1 MTTAIGRGPARLL
14 AAAAIALLAAQ
25 PLVAQSRLTAPREF
39 FGFAIGDDYQLASY
53 RQIAAYWERLA
64 GESDR
69 MVLDTIGTTA
79 EGRTMLMAVI
89 SAPENL
95 RDLEHFRRISQRL
108 ALARDLTDEQAHAL
122 AREGRAVVWVDGG
135 LHATEV
141 LGSQQLVE
149 MAWQMVS
156 RTDEETMRM
165 LRDDILLLVH
175 ANPDGNDLV
184 ADWYNRDPVPERR
197 SYAPGL
203 PRLYQKYIGHDDNR
217 DSFGSTQPE
226 TEAMNRVMYHQW
238 FPQIVYNHHQS
249 GPPGTVMFAPPFRDP
264 FNYRF
269 DPLLVVELDLVAAA
283 MHTRFEAEGKP
294 GVTMRTGSSYSTWW
308 NGGVRTTAYFH
319 NMIGILTE
327 TIGNPTPMRI
337 PYVPQQVLPRADL
350 PYPIEP
356 QEWHFRQS
364 IDYAITADRALLD
377 VASRERENLLYNF
390 YLMGKHAIERG
401 SRDSWTITPTLVAR
415 ANALVASRQPAGAG
429 RRGGGFPG
437 AAAGGVDPF
446 STVLHAPENRDPR
459 GYVIPS
465 DQPDF
470 LTATKFV
477 DALRET
483 GITVQRATAPF
494 EAGGHRYPRGSYVV
508 FTAQAFGPHVLDMF
522 EPQDHPNDFA
532 YPGGPPVPPYDNAG
546 WTLAFQMG
554 IRFDRLLDGF
564 TGPFEEIPDWNV
576 APPAGTVTS
585 VNRAA
590 GYVTSHAVNDVFTAA
605 NRLLA
610 QGERVYWLT
619 RPLTVGDTTYPAG
632 ALYVRAGAATRGRLE
647 AIAKS
652 IGVSFTAVARAPS
665 GEALRLRPPR
675 IGLMDQYGGSMT
687 SGWTRWILEQFDF
700 PYERTF
706 PPRVGRGGL
715 GARYD
720 VLVFPDG
727 TLPDP
732 SRPSRFRFGGGGGPE
747 SPPQTDSIERS
758 LPPEYRDQRGRVT
771 DTTLAAVRTF
781 VESGGTVVAIGASAE
796 TLAGY
801 LQLPV
806 SDYLVENGQPLG
818 RDAFY
823 VPGSILRAEVDTGQA
838 LAAGIPAQVDVFF
851 DSSPTFAVG
860 GDAAGRGVRRVA
872 WYGSATPLRSGWAWG
887 QEHLNGGAA
896 IVEATVGRGRV
907 YLIGPEV
914 LQRGQSHGTFKFFF
928 NALYLGAARAERM

>member
-1 MTTAIGRGPARLL
+1 MTTATARGLVRLL
-14 AAAAIALLAAQ
+14 AVAAIVLLTAHPAA
-25 PLVAQSRLTAPREF
+25 AQSRLTTPREF
-39 FGFAIGDDYQLASY
+39 FGFDIGDDYQLANY
-53 RQIAAYWERLA
+53 RRIAEYWQRLA
-64 GESDR
+64 RESDR

-79 EGRTMLMAVI
+79 EGRPMLMAVV
-89 SAPENL
+89 SAPENI
-95 RDLEHFRRISQRL
+95 RDLERFRRISRRL
-108 ALARDLTDEQAHAL
+108 ALARDLTDEEARAL

-141 LGSQQLVE
+141 LGSQQLAE

-156 RTDEETMRM
+156 RTDDETMRM

-197 SYAPGL
+197 SYAPGV
-203 PRLYQKYIGHDDNR
+203 PRLYQKYIGHDNNR

-226 TEAMNRVMYHQW
+226 TEAMNRVMYHEW

-249 GPPGTVMFAPPFRDP
+249 GPAGTVMFAPPFRDP
-264 FNYRF
+264 FSYTF

-294 GVTMRTGSSYSTWW
+294 GVTMRTSAPYSTWW

-337 PYVPQQVLPRADL
+337 PYVPRNVLPRADL

-356 QEWHFRQS
+356 QEWHFRRS
-364 IDYAITADRALLD
+364 IDYAITANRALLD
-377 VASRERENLLYNF
+377 VASRQRENLLYNF
-390 YLMGKHAIERG
+390 YLMGRRAIERG
-401 SRDSWTITPTLVAR
+401 SRDSWTLTPTLVAR
-415 ANALVASRQPAGAG
+415 ANALVESRQPAGGA
-429 RRGGGFPG
+429 RRAAGFPG
-437 AAAGGVDPF
+437 AADTGVDPF
-446 STVLHAPENRDPR
+446 AAVLHTPENRDAR
-459 GYVIPS
+459 AYVIPS

-477 DALRET
+477 SALRET
-483 GITVQRATAPF
+483 GITVHRATAPF
-494 EAGGHRYPRGSYVV
+494 EAGGRRYPRGSYVV
-508 FTAQAFGPHVLDMF
+508 FAAQAFRPHVLDMF

-554 IRFDRLLDGF
+554 IRFDRILEGL

-576 APPAGTVTS
+576 VPPAGTVTRM
-585 VNRAA
+585 NRAA
-590 GYVTSHAVNDVFTAA
+590 GYLTSHAVNDAFTAA

-619 RPLTVGDTTYPAG
+619 RPLSVGETTYPAG
-632 ALYVRAGAATRGRLE
+632 TLYVPAGAATRGRLE
-647 AIAKS
+647 TIAS
-652 IGVSFTAVARAPS
+652 SLGVSFTAVARAPS
-665 GEALRLRPPR
+665 GDALQLRPPR

-706 PPRVGRGGL
+706 PPRVGRDGL
-715 GARYD
+715 NDRYD

-732 SRPSRFRFGGGGGPE
+732 NSPPRFRFGGGGPE
-747 SPPQTDSIERS
+747 TPSQADSIERT

-771 DTTLAAVRTF
+771 DTTLAAVRSF
-781 VESGGTVVAIGASAE
+781 VENGGTVVAIGGSAE
-796 TLAGY
+796 TLAGF
-801 LQLPV
+801 LGLPV
-806 SDYLVENGQPLG
+806 TNHLVENGQSLG
-818 RDAFY
+818 RSAFF

-851 DSSPTFAVG
+851 DSSPAFALG
-860 GDAAGRGVRRVA
+860 ADASGRGVRRVA

-887 QEHLNGGAA
+887 QDHLNGGAA

-914 LQRGQSHGTFKFFF
+914 LQRGQSHGTFRFLF
-928 NALYLGAARAERM
+928 NALFLGAARPERM